1 MRYRITAEPDYV
13 NAELSDRKTPEETR
27 AFLAAVAAECRQRQ
41 LPRVL
46 ISVQSSRPIFRAEEY
61 GLSSFVELAVK
72 FSGKI
77 AVLGDSAESRSA
89 QEYAVMLARLRG
101 VNVRTFRDKATA
113 IAWLTDPRQEPEI
126 AHERPSSIT
135 INGRRDRAPRD

>member
-1 MRYRITAEPDYV
+1 MRYRITVEPGYV
-13 NAELSDRKTPEETR
+13 NAELFDRKTPEETR
-27 AFLAAVAAECRQRQ
+27 DFLAAVVAECRQHQ

-77 AVLGDSAESRSA
+77 AILGDSAESRSA

-113 IAWLTDPRQEPEI
+113 IGWLTDPRQEPD
-126 AHERPSSIT
+126 RGRLQSS
-135 INGRRDRAPRD
+135 RSA